1 MSQTTQSPIPV
12 ILDTDI
18 GSDID
23 DTWALAMLLRSPELD
38 VRLIVSS
45 TGDTTYRAK
54 IVCKLLE
61 VAGRTDIPVAI
72 GLPEEENEDTPP
84 KQAAWVADY
93 DLSQYPGILHT
104 NGIAAL
110 ISALQSATE
119 PTTLICIGPLT
130 NILSVLKQS
139 PSVASNTRFVG
150 MHGSIA
156 KNYNGQ
162 IGAIPEYNVRH
173 DIRACQ
179 AVFAA
184 PWREMLITPLDTCGM
199 VLLRD
204 AQYQAIAQSSDPL
217 LKAVLENYHIWN
229 GGPAKQSSILFDTVA
244 IHLAYSTAFLRVE
257 ELSIRITDDGYT
269 ILDDEGRPTQIAIDW
284 NDLDGFENAL
294 MQRLTLETHI

>member
-1 MSQTTQSPIPV
+1 MSQTTPSPVPV

-38 VRLIVSS
+38 VKLIVSS

-72 GLPEEENEDTPP
+72 GIPEEEDEDTA
-84 KQAAWVADY
+84 KNQAVWVADY
-93 DLSQYPGILHT
+93 DLNQYPGKLYT
-104 NGIAAL
+104 NGIVAL
-110 ISALQSATE
+110 TDALQSATE
-119 PTTLICIGPLT
+119 PTTLMCIGPLT
-130 NILSVLKQS
+130 NIPPVLEQA
-139 PSVASNTRFVG
+139 PYVASNTRFVG

-162 IGAIPEYNVRH
+162 MGAIPEYNVRH
-173 DIRACQ
+173 DVKACQ

-184 PWREMLITPLDTCGM
+184 SWREMIITPLDTCGM
-199 VLLRD
+199 VMLRD
-204 AQYQAIAQSSDPL
+204 AKYQAIVESSDPL
-217 LKAVLENYHIWN
+217 LKAVIENYHIWN

-244 IHLAYSTAFLRVE
+244 IHLAYSRAFLRVG
-257 ELSIRITDDGYT
+257 ELGVRITDDGYT
-269 ILDDEGRPTQIAIDW
+269 ILEDEGRPTQIAIDW

-294 MQRLTLETHI
+294 VQRLTQV

>member
-38 VRLIVSS
+38 VKLIVSS

-72 GLPEEENEDTPP
+72 GIPEEEDEDTQK
-84 KQAAWVADY
+84 KQADWVTDY
-93 DLSQYPGILHT
+93 DLSRYPGILHT
-104 NGIAAL
+104 NGVPAL
-110 ISALQSATE
+110 TNTLQNTTE

-130 NILSVLKQS
+130 NIPPVLEQA
-139 PSVASNTRFVG
+139 PYVARNTRFVG
-150 MHGSIA
+150 MHGSVA

-162 IGAIPEYNVRH
+162 MGAIPEYNVRH
-173 DIRACQ
+173 DIKACQ

-184 PWREMLITPLDTCGM
+184 PWREMIITPLDTCGRVM
-199 VLLRD
+199 LRD
-204 AQYQAIAQSSDPL
+204 AKYQAIAESSDPL
-217 LKAVLENYHIWN
+217 LKAVIENYHIWN
-229 GGPAKQSSILFDTVA
+229 DGPAKQSSILFDTVA
-244 IHLAYSTAFLRVE
+244 IHLAYSRAFLRVE
-257 ELSIRITDDGYT
+257 ELGVRITDDGYT
-269 ILDDEGRPTQIAIDW
+269 VLDHAVRSMQVAIDW
-284 NDLDGFENAL
+284 HDLDGFEDAL
-294 MQRLTLETHI
+294 VQRLTVKM

>member
-1 MSQTTQSPIPV
+1 MSQTTLSPIPV

-38 VRLIVSS
+38 VKLIVSS

-61 VAGRTDIPVAI
+61 TARRTDIPVAI
-72 GLPEEENEDTPP
+72 GIPEEVDEDTPK
-84 KQAAWVADY
+84 KQADWVADY
-93 DLSQYPGILHT
+93 DLSRYSGVLHT

-110 ISALQSATE
+110 TDALQSATE

-130 NILSVLKQS
+130 NIPPVLEQA
-139 PSVASNTRFVG
+139 PYVANNTRFVG

-162 IGAIPEYNVRH
+162 MGAIPEYNVRR
-173 DIRACQ
+173 DVKACQ

-184 PWREMLITPLDTCGM
+184 SWREMIITPLDTCGR

-204 AQYQAIAQSSDPL
+204 AKYQAIAESNDPL
-217 LKAVLENYHIWN
+217 LKAVIENYHIWN
-229 GGPAKQSSILFDTVA
+229 DGPAQQSSILFDIVA
-244 IHLAYSTAFLRVE
+244 IHLAYSRAFLRVE
-257 ELSIRITDDGYT
+257 ELGVRITDDGYT

-284 NDLDGFENAL
+284 NDLDSFENAL
-294 MQRLTLETHI
+294 VQRLTLV